1 MKSIYVLVSLF
12 LLQLN
17 PLHAQT
23 ADHEI
28 PTWGLQYQIGSDF
41 TLSSFSGT
49 SISLVKVHSEKNSTR
64 LGITVNGLAL
74 SNRGELTGANTN
86 ERESEGFESRVN
98 VSLNALRLR
107 HAELNDKI
115 RPYIGAGLGIP
126 LMYNHSKNNDIRWD
140 SAGNETQNST
150 YRTMDYLVGLSAVGV
165 IGFEWFVRKNMSLS
179 SEYQNAFEIGYYSRI
194 QKSDNQNNSSRSENS
209 NWSASIPIGSVRTS
223 LSVYF

>member
-17 PLHAQT
+17 SLHAQT

-49 SISLVKVHSEKNSTR
+49 SLSLIKVHSEKNSTR
-64 LGITVNGLAL
+64 LGITLYGLAL
-74 SNRGELTGANTN
+74 SSRGELTGANSM
-86 ERESEGFESRVN
+86 ERESDGFNSRVN

-126 LMYNHSKNNDIRWD
+126 LMYNHSKSTGIRWD
-140 SAGNETQNST
+140 SAGNEIQNST
-150 YRTMDYLVGLSAVGV
+150 YRSIDYTVGLSTVGI

-179 SEYQNAFEIGYYSRI
+179 SEYQNSIEFGYQNRI
-194 QKSDNQNNSSRSENS
+194 QKSDNQSASSRSENS